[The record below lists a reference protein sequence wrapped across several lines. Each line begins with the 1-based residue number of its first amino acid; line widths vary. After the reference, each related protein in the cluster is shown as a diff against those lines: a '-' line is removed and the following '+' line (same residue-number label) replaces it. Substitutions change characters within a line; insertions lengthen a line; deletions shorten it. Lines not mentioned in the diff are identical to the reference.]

1 MLGLATLSIPTLAT
15 AQTTV
20 DIVGASLLARGAAVL
35 VTVVVT
41 CDEPFPLDSVINH
54 IDMDISQRAGRFITG
69 GEGGAEGDEPI
80 TCDGSSPV
88 TVEGTVRSFGAAFK
102 KGLALIHVAPCIG
115 ALGGDCQHIDVTE
128 EIRIQ

>member
-1 MLGLATLSIPTLAT
+1 MNKYMRLIPALMLGLATLSIPTLAT

-80 TCDGSSPV
+80 TCDGTSQ
-88 TVEGTVRSFGAAFK
+88 TFNTT
-102 KGLALIHVAPCIG
+102 LIT
-115 ALGGDCQHIDVTE
+115 QS
-128 EIRIQ
+128 